1 MNELVNHLGASQRGI
16 LREKP
21 FNFEA
26 SLGAFK
32 SRLSS
37 KKCCQGCKNGQ
48 PGQNESCKA
57 KLLMEQLE
65 KNKTSTIKTDV

>member
-1 MNELVNHLGASQRGI
+1 MDELANYLGASPGGI

-21 FNFEA
+21 LNFEA

-48 PGQNESCKA
+48 PGQNKSCQA
-57 KLLMEQLE
+57 KLLMEQV
-65 KNKTSTIKTDV
+65 KKKKTPTIETDV